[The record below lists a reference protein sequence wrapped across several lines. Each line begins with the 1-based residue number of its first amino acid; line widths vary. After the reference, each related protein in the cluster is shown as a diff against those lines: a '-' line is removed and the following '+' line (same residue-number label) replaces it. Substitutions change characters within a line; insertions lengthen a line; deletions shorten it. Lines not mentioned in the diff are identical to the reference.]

1 MYKTDK
7 KLMEMEGERKKDN
20 AYKAY
25 VLDRFTV
32 EDVHEGPKGLCAT
45 IHDKETDEPKHY
57 HKGDNLA
64 DGKIQMVDSDGIVFK
79 PPKAKQPPFALRS
92 KQELMP
98 IKGDKARMKRE
109 ELDEELMMHEDA
121 HAPVMTISIVREAES
136 Y

>member
-64 DGKIQMVDSDGIVFK
+64 DGKIQMVDSDGIVFWWLK
-79 PPKAKQPPFALRS
+79 DNTIRINHLNF
-92 KQELMP
+92 
-98 IKGDKARMKRE
+98 
-109 ELDEELMMHEDA
+109 
-121 HAPVMTISIVREAES
+121 TISKTAALCSSLKTRADA